1 MKPDLVDEVDEEA
14 LLAIEPTLDLP
25 SDEVRQVRWRDF
37 REEYNRSND
46 PLSATSAPADMPAW
60 RCPHC
65 GEALAPDAS
74 GYACL
79 NGHRFD
85 RAREGYVN
93 LLPSH
98 HRRSAR
104 AGDDGAMVAARR
116 KFLGA
121 GHGPLLSEAADL
133 LGAPATLLDVGCGEG
148 SFTAGAFRRERHG
161 VDILRP
167 PYALRRSATAIFASR
182 SPIRRACPMRTARSK
197 LSRFLRPVLSRVCP
211 GTGAGRSIAARGP
224 GGRASAELRAR
235 LFAEA
240 RPHRRATLALDGL
253 RVIGEHRVT
262 FDMVLDV
269 EARDALVA
277 DTPMEHASTPRR
289 ARPSTRIA
297 RP

>member
-1 MKPDLVDEVDEEA
+1 
-14 LLAIEPTLDLP
+14 
-25 SDEVRQVRWRDF
+25 
-37 REEYNRSND
+37 
-46 PLSATSAPADMPAW
+46 MPAW

-116 KFLGA
+116 RFLDA
-121 GHGPLLSEAADL
+121 GHYGPLLSEAADL

-148 SFTAGAFRRERHG
+148 SFTAALPGRERHG
-161 VDILRP
+161 VDISKPAVRAAAKRHRELRFAVANTTRL
-167 PYALRRSATAIFASR
+167 PYANRAFEAVTVFFAPFFPECVRVLAPEGRLLRVAPAAEH
-182 SPIRRACPMRTARSK
+182 
-197 LSRFLRPVLSRVCP
+197 LR
-211 GTGAGRSIAARGP
+211 
-224 GGRASAELRAR
+224 ELRAR

-262 FDMVLDV
+262 FDMVLDA

-277 DTPMEHASTPRR
+277 MTPMEHRSTPAAR
-289 ARPSTRIA
+289 ASLDADRAPMTVRA
-297 RP
+297 AFDLDVFEAA